1 MSMKNKKRSRA
12 DGAMT
17 PEELNKAI
25 EEYKARRAQ
34 RAGAAAPAASE
45 DGDDV
50 PPSQNQDPI
59 AKSQPAVA
67 DGDDTGSTVI
77 AASGQDGDDLEN
89 QVQVVKTNRDRR
101 DAEGDPKDMNGAMGV
116 IARQD
121 SDIDLLLGIIE
132 TLLAKRDFDG
142 SNKCDGDDD
151 MSLIAKNAPSN
162 GDEGGAEPDAAN
174 KGGGSASPVNPN
186 KPSAVSGGNKDEEDP
201 YGGEEDNADSD
212 DDTIPTT
219 AKPDVGK
226 SVLNVDSVDT
236 IVRQRIQLGVVGR
249 ALNIDGLEYMPIS
262 QAKKAVIKAVRPGLR
277 LDGKSPAYIN
287 AAFDC
292 AVDEVRSRSHKGV
305 DYQKRQMFNRDSRS
319 FVADKDSAM
328 AARQRMIDRQMKK
341 EDK

>member
-50 PPSQNQDPI
+50 PPSQNPDPI

-89 QVQVVKTNRDRR
+89 RVQAVKANRDRR

-121 SDIDLLLGIIE
+121 GDIDLLLGIIE
-132 TLLAKRDFDG
+132 IFASAYISTQLSNAILFAVLIVVLL
-142 SNKCDGDDD
+142 
-151 MSLIAKNAPSN
+151 
-162 GDEGGAEPDAAN
+162 
-174 KGGGSASPVNPN
+174 V
-186 KPSAVSGGNKDEEDP
+186 KPSGLL
-201 YGGEEDNADSD
+201 
-212 DDTIPTT
+212 
-219 AKPDVGK
+219 GK
-226 SVLNVDSVDT
+226 YVPEKV
-236 IVRQRIQLGVVGR
+236 
-249 ALNIDGLEYMPIS
+249 
-262 QAKKAVIKAVRPGLR
+262 
-277 LDGKSPAYIN
+277 
-287 AAFDC
+287 
-292 AVDEVRSRSHKGV
+292 
-305 DYQKRQMFNRDSRS
+305 
-319 FVADKDSAM
+319 
-328 AARQRMIDRQMKK
+328 
-341 EDK
+341 